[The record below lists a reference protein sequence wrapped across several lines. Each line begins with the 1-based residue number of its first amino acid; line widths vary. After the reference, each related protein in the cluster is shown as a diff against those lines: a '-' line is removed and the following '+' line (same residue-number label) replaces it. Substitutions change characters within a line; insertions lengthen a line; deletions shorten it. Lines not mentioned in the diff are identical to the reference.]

1 MGTCTDTSE
10 GRKYPTVL
18 RLLWLLL
25 SLSCSRFCSVQNA
38 PIANY
43 TCRYSAHDGRLEL
56 NESLNTAIVTHQHI

>member
-25 SLSCSRFCSVQNA
+25 SLSCSCFCSVQNA

-43 TCRYSAHDGRLEL
+43 TCR
-56 NESLNTAIVTHQHI
+56 